1 MRVHGKALATIF
13 ATASLLMACAAD
25 STNDASSEEDI
36 RARKVD
42 AAEAEALHDKVDSN
56 CAGND
61 NGSFGRFDVRAFDAA
76 KIMEELQNDD
86 KDAMGVGCH
95 GDHAYSKSRA
105 SAVEMFNKHLEENEW
120 DDRSCLEEH
129 LSSKEISRL
138 KQMVADPTNLGVFA
152 TVYDGHGDGN
162 SEACAFYEFHVYRAD
177 GTRVNITFN
186 HTD

>member
-1 MRVHGKALATIF
+1 MRAHGKLLAAIL
-13 ATASLLMACAAD
+13 ATASVLMACAAD
-25 STNDASSEEDI
+25 EANEASSEDDI
-36 RARKVD
+36 RTKKID
-42 AAEAEALHDKVDSN
+42 AAEAEALFDKVDEN

-61 NGSFGRFDVRAFDAA
+61 NGGFSRFDVRTFDAA
-76 KIMEELQNDD
+76 KVMEEVQKED

-105 SAVEMFNKHLEENEW
+105 SAVALFNEHLNANEF

-129 LSSKEISRL
+129 MSSKEIARL

-152 TVYDGHGDGN
+152 SVYDGHGDGN
-162 SEACAFYEFHVYRAD
+162 SEACAFYIFHVYRAD
-177 GTRVNITFN
+177 GTHVELQFN